1 MHSNYKQALHLVE
14 MLTDQLCE
22 MMRALAIP
30 SENDFSRWR
39 EEEKIYLM
47 SLMDVPAV
55 DTMKIEYLQTL
66 KKLRA
71 AEYVS
76 RFMVVYNTDF
86 VTQGKVRSNNVSL
99 GECVRSE
106 LHGSRFPRGTRNT
119 NSSC

>member
-1 MHSNYKQALHLVE
+1 MIAGAACANTQAGKFMHSNYKQALHLVE
-14 MLTDQLCE
+14 TLTDQLCE
-22 MMRALAIP
+22 TMRALAIH

-66 KKLRA
+66 KKLRV

-76 RFMVVYNTDF
+76 RLIISI
-86 VTQGKVRSNNVSL
+86 Q
-99 GECVRSE
+99 C
-106 LHGSRFPRGTRNT
+106 
-119 NSSC
+119 